1 MPWLNFSF
9 AGSAAVA
16 AGNFD
21 TETSNIEETGTTQ
34 INIPQNIRLTDL
46 ILGSTAAQSHQYSI
60 WTSGRK
66 QSSNLSA
73 AQMNPASQGRFSIRN
88 QGIVISGGVSIQMRG
103 RQLSD
108 AAGAAEPTTVL
119 MEYVAV

>member
-9 AGSAAVA
+9 DGTAAA
-16 AGNFD
+16 STTND
-21 TETSNIEETGTTQ
+21 SETSTIEETGTTQ

-46 ILGSTAAQSHQYSI
+46 VLDITAGQTHQYSI

-88 QGIVISGGVSIQMRG
+88 QNIVIAAGTSIQMRG
-103 RQLSD
+103 SQTST
-108 AAGAAEPTTVL
+108 AGAAEPTTVL
-119 MEYVAV
+119 MEYVAA

>member
-1 MPWLNFSF
+1 MLLCVVPVSSMFEVSVSKLP
-9 AGSAAVA
+9 AA
-16 AGNFD
+16 
-21 TETSNIEETGTTQ
+21 
-34 INIPQNIRLTDL
+34 
-46 ILGSTAAQSHQYSI
+46 TAAEPAKEKFNQAILVIHRALSVLTAGQSHQYSI

-88 QGIVISGGVSIQMRG
+88 QGIVIAGGVSIQMRG
-103 RQLSD
+103 SQLSD
-108 AAGAAEPTTVL
+108 TAGAAEPTTVL